1 MLGISFAG
9 YGYAKKVEVRLVI
22 VGVRSD
28 ESRDAENERKRD

>member
-1 MLGISFAG
+1 MIML
-9 YGYAKKVEVRLVI
+9 KKQKGDYVL